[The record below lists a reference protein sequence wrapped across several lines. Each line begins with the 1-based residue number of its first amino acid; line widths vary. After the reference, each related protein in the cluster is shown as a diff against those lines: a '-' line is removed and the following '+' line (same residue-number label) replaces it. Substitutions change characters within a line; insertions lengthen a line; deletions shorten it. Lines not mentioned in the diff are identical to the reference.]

1 MGAELKIELLQIRE
15 APASISTEGKRKK
28 TYPKG
33 ILTFFLNS
41 KELILRLTGV
51 GPETNNPLPQWEDS
65 GVDIALQAINI
76 PAHKQHIF
84 EHLKVKAILLLD
96 ISVQI

>member
-1 MGAELKIELLQIRE
+1 
-15 APASISTEGKRKK
+15 
-28 TYPKG
+28 
-33 ILTFFLNS
+33 
-41 KELILRLTGV
+41 V

-84 EHLKVKAILLLD
+84 EHLKVKANLVLD